1 MAYVVV
7 AATVA
12 GTPAEIAEDPVSAD
26 INRVVELSVVPRLP
40 KVLGLG
46 RFSYE
51 LLLVSFSVGELW
63 SPLSGLLLQLIV
75 FQAEPHLHFLLG
87 KDVTGNK
94 NGASKYTVSEK
105 NDNKVIHSLSIV
117 IQTEFLKL
125 QLLKTMNFINIKQYE
140 ILYFPPKKA
149 YQ

>member
-7 AATVA
+7 AGTVA

-26 INRVVELSVVPRLP
+26 INRVAELSVVPRLP

-51 LLLVSFSVGELW
+51 LLMVSFSVGELW

-87 KDVTGNK
+87 KDVAGNE

-105 NDNKVIHSLSIV
+105 K
-117 IQTEFLKL
+117 
-125 QLLKTMNFINIKQYE
+125 
-140 ILYFPPKKA
+140 
-149 YQ
+149 

>member
-7 AATVA
+7 ATVA
-12 GTPAEIAEDPVSAD
+12 ETPAAEIAEDPVSAD
-26 INRVVELSVVPRLP
+26 INRVAELSVVPRLP

-51 LLLVSFSVGELW
+51 LLMVSFSVGELW

-87 KDVTGNK
+87 KDVTGNE
-94 NGASKYTVSEK
+94 NGASKDTVSEK
-105 NDNKVIHSLSIV
+105 
-117 IQTEFLKL
+117 
-125 QLLKTMNFINIKQYE
+125 
-140 ILYFPPKKA
+140 KK
-149 YQ
+149 

>member
-7 AATVA
+7 ATVA
-12 GTPAEIAEDPVSAD
+12 GTPAAEIAEDLVSAD
-26 INRVVELSVVPRLP
+26 INRVAELSVVPRLP

-51 LLLVSFSVGELW
+51 LLMVSFSVGELW

-87 KDVTGNK
+87 KDATGNE

-105 NDNKVIHSLSIV
+105 K
-117 IQTEFLKL
+117 
-125 QLLKTMNFINIKQYE
+125 
-140 ILYFPPKKA
+140 
-149 YQ
+149 

>member
-7 AATVA
+7 ATVA
-12 GTPAEIAEDPVSAD
+12 GTPAAEIAEDPVSAD
-26 INRVVELSVVPRLP
+26 INRVAELSVVPRLP

-51 LLLVSFSVGELW
+51 LLMVSFSVGELW

-87 KDVTGNK
+87 KDVTGNE
-94 NGASKYTVSEK
+94 NGASKDTVSEK
-105 NDNKVIHSLSIV
+105 K
-117 IQTEFLKL
+117 K
-125 QLLKTMNFINIKQYE
+125 IK
-140 ILYFPPKKA
+140 
-149 YQ
+149 

>member
-7 AATVA
+7 ATVA

-26 INRVVELSVVPRLP
+26 INRVAELSVVLRLP

-51 LLLVSFSVGELW
+51 LLEVSFSVGELW

-75 FQAEPHLHFLLG
+75 FQAEPHLHFSLG
-87 KDVTGNK
+87 KDVTGNE
-94 NGASKYTVSEK
+94 NGASKYTVSEKK

-125 QLLKTMNFINIKQYE
+125 QL
-140 ILYFPPKKA
+140 
-149 YQ
+149 